1 MGTMSGSAARRA
13 TAAPPDQWEPPL
25 ELHARGWTDEHARSV
40 LHARKWRTQG
50 GLARQSAYAVIDML
64 LVCGSALLIYGLR
77 FGFSNSWN
85 AVVAPRQV
93 IGHISLQ
100 AYPAFLILYCSLIFL
115 GCISQGL
122 YRTPR
127 ELSALLE
134 SVRVSKAVG
143 IATALLV
150 LFIFTSGNKEI
161 SRLVVVLTGVVNV
174 FTLSGWRYA
183 KRRLVLHRAEKGQ
196 GQSRALVIGAGKMGQ
211 AFASWLQHNRHL
223 GYDFCGFLDP
233 HPNGD
238 KRVLGD
244 LGEFRRV
251 ALAQFVDEVFITLPS
266 DAQMIKQLF
275 LEARDLRLDL
285 HVLPDL
291 YDGLAWRA
299 PLHMIGGFPI
309 MELHREPIPTIGLA
323 IKRVIDFVA
332 SSLGLILVSPLL
344 LAAGIWIRLD
354 SKGPAIYGALRVGKK
369 GNKFTCYK
377 LRTMVVSADEEKKL
391 LRKANQRRG
400 PFFKMDDD
408 PRVTRCGRWLR
419 RFSIDELPQ
428 LLNVLGGEMSL
439 VGPRPH
445 PVDDYEHYTLEHLRR
460 LDVKPGMTG
469 LWQVTARRD
478 PSFETNMKLDLEYI
492 DNWSLG
498 LDAKILAKTIPSV
511 LRAEGV

>member
-1 MGTMSGSAARRA
+1 MGTMNGSAARRA
-13 TAAPPDQWEPPL
+13 TAAPPSQWEPPK
-25 ELHARGWTDEHARSV
+25 ELHARSWTDEHARSV
-40 LHARKWRTQG
+40 FHARKWRAQG
-50 GLARQSAYAVIDML
+50 GLARQSVYAIIDIA
-64 LVCGSALLIYGLR
+64 LVCGNALMIFGNR
-77 FGFSNSWN
+77 FGFTNMLT

-93 IGHISLQ
+93 IGHISVQ
-100 AYPAFLILYCSLIFL
+100 AYPSFLILYCSLIFL
-115 GCISQGL
+115 GCVSQGL

-127 ELSALLE
+127 ELTTLAE
-134 SVRVSKAVG
+134 SIRVAKAVG

-161 SRLVVVLTGVVNV
+161 SRMVVVLTGAANIV
-174 FTLSGWRYA
+174 TLSGWRYA
-183 KRRLVLHRAEKGQ
+183 KRRLVLHRAETGQ
-196 GQSRALVIGAGKMGQ
+196 GQSRALIVGAGKMGQ

-238 KRVLGD
+238 KRVLGCVT
-244 LGEFRRV
+244 EFRSV
-251 ALAQFVDEVFITLPS
+251 ALAQFVDEVFVTLPA
-266 DAQMIKQLF
+266 DGPMIKQLF

-309 MELHREPIPTIGLA
+309 LELHREPIPTTGLA
-323 IKRVIDFVA
+323 IKRVIDVVA
-332 SSLGLILVSPLL
+332 SSVGLVLVSPLL
-344 LAAGIWIRLD
+344 AAAGIWIRLD
-354 SKGPAIYGALRVGKK
+354 SRGPAIYRAPRVGKK
-369 GNKFTCYK
+369 GKRFVCYK
-377 LRTMVVSADEEKKL
+377 LRTMVVSADEEKKR
-391 LRKANQRRG
+391 LRQENEREG
-400 PFFKMDDD
+400 PFFKIEDD

-419 RFSIDELPQ
+419 KFSIDELLQ
-428 LLNVLGGEMSL
+428 LVNVLKGEMSL

-492 DNWSLG
+492 ENWSLG
-498 LDAKILAKTIPSV
+498 LDMGIL
-511 LRAEGV
+511 LRTLPAIVKAEGV

>member
-25 ELHARGWTDEHARSV
+25 ELHARSWTDEHARSV

-134 SVRVSKAVG
+134 SIRVSKAVG

-161 SRLVVVLTGVVNV
+161 SRLVVVLTGAVNV

-244 LGEFRRV
+244 LSEFRRV

-445 PVDDYEHYTLEHLRR
+445 PVDDVEHYTLEHLRR

-478 PSFETNMKLDLEYI
+478 PSFDTNMALDLEYI
-492 DNWSLG
+492 ENWSLR
-498 LDAKILAKTIPSV
+498 LDLRIL
-511 LRAEGV
+511 LRTLPEIIKAEGV

>member
-1 MGTMSGSAARRA
+1 MGAMSGSAARRA
-13 TAAPPDQWEPPL
+13 TTAARSQWEPPK
-25 ELHARGWTDEHARSV
+25 ELHARSWTEEHARSL
-40 LHARKWRTQG
+40 LHARKWRAQG
-50 GLARQSAYAVIDML
+50 GLARQSVYAIIDMV
-64 LVCGSALLIYGLR
+64 LVCGNAWLMYGIR

-85 AVVAPRQV
+85 AVVAPKQV
-93 IGHISLQ
+93 IGHISVQ
-100 AYPAFLILYCSLIFL
+100 AYPSFLILYCSLIFL
-115 GCISQGL
+115 GCVSQGL

-127 ELSALLE
+127 ELSMFVE
-134 SVRVSKAVG
+134 SVRVAKAVG

-161 SRLVVVLTGVVNV
+161 SRLVVVLTGVANIA
-174 FTLSGWRYA
+174 TLSGWRYG
-183 KRRLVLHRAEKGQ
+183 KRRLVFRRAEKGQ
-196 GQSRALVIGAGKMGQ
+196 GQSRALIIGAGKMGQ

-244 LGEFRRV
+244 VNELRRV
-251 ALAQFVDEVFITLPS
+251 ALGQFVDEIFVTLPA
-266 DAQMIKQLF
+266 DGPMIKKLF

-309 MELHREPIPTIGLA
+309 LELHREPIPTTGLA
-323 IKRVIDFVA
+323 IKRVIDVVA
-332 SSLGLILVSPLL
+332 SLVGLVLMSPLL
-344 LAAGIWIRLD
+344 VVAGIWIRLD
-354 SKGPAIYGALRVGKK
+354 SEGPAIYRAQRVGKK
-369 GNKFTCYK
+369 GKRFLCYK
-377 LRTMVVSADEEKKL
+377 LRTMVASADKEKGQ
-391 LRKANQRRG
+391 LRKENERNG
-400 PFFKMDDD
+400 PFFKMEDD

-419 RFSIDELPQ
+419 KSSIDELPQ
-428 LLNVLGGEMSL
+428 LVNVLRGEMSL

-445 PVDDYEHYTLEHLRR
+445 PVDDYEQYTLEHLRR

-492 DNWSLG
+492 ENWSLG
-498 LDAKILAKTIPSV
+498 LDAKILAKTLPAV
-511 LRAEGV
+511 LRAEGM

>member
-25 ELHARGWTDEHARSV
+25 ELHARSWTDEHARSV

-127 ELSALLE
+127 ELSALVE
-134 SVRVSKAVG
+134 SIRVSKAVG

-161 SRLVVVLTGVVNV
+161 SRLVVVLTGAVNV

-251 ALAQFVDEVFITLPS
+251 ALASTKQSRRAVVPEIRTPLTLDVF
-266 DAQMIKQLF
+266 
-275 LEARDLRLDL
+275 LDD
-285 HVLPDL
+285 P
-291 YDGLAWRA
+291 
-299 PLHMIGGFPI
+299 P
-309 MELHREPIPTIGLA
+309 
-323 IKRVIDFVA
+323 
-332 SSLGLILVSPLL
+332 
-344 LAAGIWIRLD
+344 
-354 SKGPAIYGALRVGKK
+354 GALRLMLVEPGAAASPEHIES
-369 GNKFTCYK
+369 
-377 LRTMVVSADEEKKL
+377 LSAL
-391 LRKANQRRG
+391 QRR
-400 PFFKMDDD
+400 PAPADA
-408 PRVTRCGRWLR
+408 V
-419 RFSIDELPQ
+419 
-428 LLNVLGGEMSL
+428 VL
-439 VGPRPH
+439 VGPEGGWTEEEWSAASARG
-445 PVDDYEHYTLEHLRR
+445 VRLLTLGHRTLR
-460 LDVKPGMTG
+460 
-469 LWQVTARRD
+469 A
-478 PSFETNMKLDLEYI
+478 
-492 DNWSLG
+492 
-498 LDAKILAKTIPSV
+498 DAVPIAAISV
-511 LRAEGV
+511 LQFVWGDL